1 MKLHV
6 QPCLKQARSV
16 FSVFLAKDINIFL
29 KQIADK
35 FLPPVLGR
43 GLTNASYSYSEGR
56 IGGSGYTTVDV
67 FFPSTKLVVL
77 TRIDY
82 LGRKEALR

>member
-1 MKLHV
+1 MKLYV
-6 QPCLKQARSV
+6 QPCLKQARSI

-29 KQIADK
+29 KQISDK
-35 FLPPVLGR
+35 FLSRVLGR

-56 IGGSGYTTVDV
+56 TGGLGYTTVDV
-67 FFPSTKLVVL
+67 FFSSMKLVVL

-82 LGRKEALR
+82 LGRKEVLR